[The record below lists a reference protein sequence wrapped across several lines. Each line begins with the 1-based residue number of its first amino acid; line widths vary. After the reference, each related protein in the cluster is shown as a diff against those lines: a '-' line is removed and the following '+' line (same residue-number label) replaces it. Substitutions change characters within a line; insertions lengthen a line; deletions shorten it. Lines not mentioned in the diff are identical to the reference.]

1 MKIIA
6 KIKKRMVFIQEV
18 LDASEMIT
26 TTI

>member
-18 LDASEMIT
+18 LDASEMIA